1 MLYFVTTSSYVDPTG
16 FPHGGKYF
24 FGRGLDD
31 RAADAPPLRFRGG
44 SLLPPLVDIPVDGDG
59 LTVRGD

>member
-1 MLYFVTTSSYVDPTG
+1 LGVVGDG
-16 FPHGGKYF
+16 D
-24 FGRGLDD
+24 GRGLDD

-59 LTVRGD
+59 LTVLGV